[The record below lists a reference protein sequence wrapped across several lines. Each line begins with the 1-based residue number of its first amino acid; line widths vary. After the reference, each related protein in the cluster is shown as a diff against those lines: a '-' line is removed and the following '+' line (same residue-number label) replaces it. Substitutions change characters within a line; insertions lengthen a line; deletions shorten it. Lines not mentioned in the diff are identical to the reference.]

1 MDERVQQI
9 VIDQITEVQTRHPNL
24 ELLCDA
30 SGALRIRGGV
40 GFSIEHDSY
49 MIEDCYNLEF
59 EIPDNYPTSPPFV
72 YETEGK
78 IPKDFNHFM
87 EAGNFCLGAPVE
99 IQRQFAEHK
108 NLLRFIEDQVIPYLF
123 AYSYKRD
130 YGKMPFGELWHGTD
144 GLLQYYMK
152 FFGTPLVQVMELL
165 KCLADDFA
173 PPLMACPCGGG
184 RKLRDCHGPKLTELR
199 SHLPP
204 KRFETELLDMIKLAR
219 AAGIRFSESKVRPKR
234 IYKKRDRQRRKRNK
248 GRDLIDLTAR
258 LSFNRC
264 RGC

>member
-1 MDERVQQI
+1 MTCFPPTGRYQSREQHR
-9 VIDQITEVQTRHPNL
+9 N
-24 ELLCDA
+24 
-30 SGALRIRGGV
+30 
-40 GFSIEHDSY
+40 
-49 MIEDCYNLEF
+49 
-59 EIPDNYPTSPPFV
+59 EILS
-72 YETEGK
+72 
-78 IPKDFNHFM
+78 HFRWYKK
-87 EAGNFCLGAPVE
+87 AG
-99 IQRQFAEHK
+99 
-108 NLLRFIEDQVIPYLF
+108 QV
-123 AYSYKRD
+123 R
-130 YGKMPFGELWHGTD
+130 
-144 GLLQYYMK
+144 LLQYYMK

-184 RKLRDCHGPKLTELR
+184 SKLRDCHGPKLTELR